1 MKNRRQQVLLKSRV
15 AIITGG
21 AKGIGRGIALKFAQE
36 GCSIVI
42 ADIAETEG
50 KKTAEEVSQKG
61 GEGIFVPCDVTNSG
75 QVRDMVDKAISKFKK
90 IDILVNNAGGV
101 PDPKGSLDEV
111 SEEQWDR
118 SFNLNMKSVFF
129 CCQAVVPHM
138 KKNKYGKI
146 VNISSLGAVHPSV
159 SVVHYHSA
167 KAGVL
172 GLTYNLA
179 FELAPF
185 NIAVNAI
192 LPGPVRTPFWEPVT
206 RDIPDKDAY
215 FDAIAQIEIP
225 MRRVGTPEDI
235 AGVALFLASELS
247 AYVSAQIIFV
257 GGGLPQMPHGASIS
271 TK

>member
-1 MKNRRQQVLLKSRV
+1 VLLKSRV

-21 AKGIGRGIALKFAQE
+21 AKGIGRGIALKFAEE

-42 ADIAETEG
+42 ADISVVEG
-50 KKTAEEVSQKG
+50 TKTVKEVSRKG
-61 GEGIFVPCDVTNSG
+61 RDGVFVRCDVTDG
-75 QVRDMVDKAISKFKK
+75 RQVQDMVGRAISKFGK

-101 PDPKGSLDEV
+101 SGPEGSLDEV
-111 SEEQWDR
+111 SEEEWDK
-118 SFNLNMKSVFF
+118 SLNLNLKSVFL

-146 VNISSLGAVHPSV
+146 INISSLGAVHPAV
-159 SVVHYHSA
+159 SVVHYHAA

-185 NIAVNAI
+185 NICVNAI

-206 RDIPDKDAY
+206 KGIQDKDAY
-215 FDAIAQIEIP
+215 FAEIAQKEVP
-225 MRRVGTPEDI
+225 MRRIGTPEDI
-235 AGVALFLASELS
+235 AGAALFLASGLS
-247 AYVSAQIIFV
+247 SYVSGETICV
-257 GGGLPQMPHGASIS
+257 GGGLPQLPHGATIS
-271 TK
+271 TKEGGKE

>member
-1 MKNRRQQVLLKSRV
+1 MLLERRV

-21 AKGIGRGIALKFAQE
+21 AVGIGRGIALKFAAE
-36 GCSIVI
+36 GCSVVI
-42 ADIAETEG
+42 ADIAAKEG
-50 KKTAEEVSQKG
+50 EKTAAEVTQKG
-61 GEGIFVPCDVTNSG
+61 GNGIFVPCDVTVSR
-75 QVRDMVDKAISKFKK
+75 QVQDMVGKTISKFGK

-118 SFNLNMKSVFF
+118 SLNLNLKSAFL
-129 CCQAVVPHM
+129 CCKAVVPHM

-146 VNISSLGAVHPSV
+146 INISSLGAVHPAV

-185 NIAVNAI
+185 NISVNAI
-192 LPGPVRTPFWEPVT
+192 LPGPIRTPFWEPVT

-215 FDAIAQIEIP
+215 FAEIARKEVP
-225 MRRVGTPEDI
+225 MQRVGTPEDI
-235 AGVALFLASELS
+235 AGAALFLASELS
-247 AYVSAQIIFV
+247 AFVTGETINVAGGIPQLPHSAT
-257 GGGLPQMPHGASIS
+257 IS
-271 TK
+271 G